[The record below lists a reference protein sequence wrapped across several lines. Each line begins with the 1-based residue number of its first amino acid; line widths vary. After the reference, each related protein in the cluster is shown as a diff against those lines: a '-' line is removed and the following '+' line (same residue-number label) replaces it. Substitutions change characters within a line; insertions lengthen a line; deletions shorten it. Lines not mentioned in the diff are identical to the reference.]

1 MNVKCE
7 VWNVKWG
14 FAWNVKWGVWNEKCE
29 VWNVKWGIG
38 WNVKCE
44 LLSFDER
51 EIICYF
57 SAFLFIIAGHI
68 AARSRLAV
76 T

>member
-1 MNVKCE
+1 MRNVKCE

-14 FAWNVKWGVWNEKCE
+14 FGWRVKWGV
-29 VWNVKWGIG
+29 
-38 WNVKCE
+38 
-44 LLSFDER
+44 LSFDQW
-51 EIICYF
+51 EIISYF
-57 SAFLFIIAGHI
+57 GALLFIIAGHI